1 MEVEFKDGLPVLS
14 FVTTEAF
21 AEWVETHVRE
31 AGLWLKIAKKDS
43 GEMTITYAQAL
54 DVALCYGW
62 IDGQRQGYDAVYF
75 LQRFK
80 PRRAKSI
87 WSKINV
93 AKVSELIQ
101 AGKMRAPGL
110 AAIEAA
116 KADGRWDA
124 AYDGQRSM
132 STPEDFAAA
141 LEANPKAKAFWAT
154 LNKANI
160 FAFNYRIRSAKK
172 PELRQ
177 ARIEKFI
184 AMLNEGKVS
193 RL

>member
-14 FVTTEAF
+14 FATTEAF
-21 AEWVETHVRE
+21 SDWVGKHVAED
-31 AGLWLKIAKKDS
+31 GLWLKIAKKNS
-43 GEMTITYAQAL
+43 GEVTIIYAQAL

-62 IDGQRQGYDAVYF
+62 IDGQRQGYDVVYF
-75 LQRFK
+75 LQRFT
-80 PRRAKSI
+80 PRRPKSA

-93 AKVSELIQ
+93 KKVAELLK
-101 AGKMRAPGL
+101 AGKMQPAGL

-124 AYDGQRSM
+124 AYDGQRTM

-154 LNKANI
+154 LNRANI
-160 FAFNYRIRSAKK
+160 FAFNYRIQSAKK

-184 AMLNEGKVS
+184 AMLNEGKAIS
-193 RL
+193 